1 MMGFEPSHLWLI
13 QEFIRPYG
21 LWVVFALVM
30 LECIGIPVPAETALI
45 ATSLYAGSTH
55 QFSEASVVAVAATAA
70 ILGDNIGYLIGCTAG
85 VHLIMR
91 YGRFLR
97 LNHARLKV
105 GQYLFLRHG
114 GKIVFF
120 GRFVA
125 ILRTYSAILAGVNMM
140 RWPHFLVMNAAGGT
154 CWAFVFGTGAYRLG
168 ENFTRIA
175 ASVGSAL
182 FIAAIVLVAAGM
194 LFFRNHEK
202 QLERRAAKVLHGT
215 WPHTFTEP
223 EK

>member
-1 MMGFEPSHLWLI
+1 MPEFSASLWLM
-13 QEFIRPYG
+13 QEFVRPYG
-21 LWVVFALVM
+21 LWAVFALVM
-30 LECIGIPVPAETALI
+30 LECMGIPVPAETALI

-55 QFSEASVVAVAATAA
+55 QFSETSVVAVAATAA
-70 ILGDNIGYLIGCTAG
+70 VLGDNIGYLIGRTAG
-85 VHLIMR
+85 VHLIVR
-91 YGRFLR
+91 YGRYLR

-125 ILRTYSAILAGVNMM
+125 ILRTYSAILAGLNMM
-140 RWPHFLVMNAAGGT
+140 RWPRFLLMNAAGGI
-154 CWAFVFGTGAYRLG
+154 CWAIVFGMGAFRLG

-182 FIAAIVLVAAGM
+182 LIAAIILVAAAF
-194 LFFRNHEK
+194 LFFRKHEK

-215 WPHTFTEP
+215 WPHTFVDP
-223 EK
+223 GQ

>member
-1 MMGFEPSHLWLI
+1 MPEFSSSLWLM

-21 LWVVFALVM
+21 LWAVFTLVM
-30 LECIGIPVPAETALI
+30 LECMGIPVPAETALI

-55 QFSEASVVAVAATAA
+55 HFSEVSVVAVAATAA
-70 ILGDNIGYLIGCTAG
+70 ILGDNSGYLIGRTAG
-85 VHLIMR
+85 VHLLVR

-140 RWPHFLVMNAAGGT
+140 RWPHFLVMNAMGGI
-154 CWAFVFGTGAYRLG
+154 CWACIFGIGAYRLG

-175 ASVGSAL
+175 ASVGFTL
-182 FIAAIVLVAAGM
+182 FIAAVVLVVAGM

-215 WPHTFTEP
+215 WPDTFVEP

>member
-1 MMGFEPSHLWLI
+1 MTRFEPLHLWLI

-30 LECIGIPVPAETALI
+30 FECIGIPVPAETALI

-70 ILGDNIGYLIGCTAG
+70 ILGDNIGYLIGRTAA
-85 VHLIMR
+85 VRLIVR

-154 CWAFVFGTGAYRLG
+154 CWAFVFGIGAYRLS

-175 ASVGSAL
+175 ASIGSTL

-215 WPHTFTEP
+215 WPHTFAEP

>member
-1 MMGFEPSHLWLI
+1 MARFDPSHLWLI
-13 QEFIRPYG
+13 KEFIRPYG

-45 ATSLYAGSTH
+45 ATFLCAGSTH

-70 ILGDNIGYLIGCTAG
+70 ILGDNVGYLIGRTAD
-85 VHLIMR
+85 VHLIGR
-91 YGRFLR
+91 YSRFLR

-114 GKIVFF
+114 GKMVFF

-125 ILRTYSAILAGVNMM
+125 ILSTYSAILAGVNVM

-154 CWAFVFGTGAYRLG
+154 CWAFAFSIGAYRLG
-168 ENFTRIA
+168 ENITRIA
-175 ASVGSAL
+175 ASVGAAL
-182 FIAAIVLVAAGM
+182 FIAAIVLVAPGM
-194 LFFRNHEK
+194 LFFRNHKK
-202 QLERRAAKVLHGT
+202 QLERRVAKVLHRT
-215 WPHTFTEP
+215 WPQTFAEP
-223 EK
+223 